1 MAGKLG
7 ASVVS
12 CRRGEA
18 SATFEQLNQYFT
30 ICNMPIVSSQYW
42 NSVHG
47 FTPDDVNQDKEGLQ
61 TMRVLGQNM
70 AWLLKCIE
78 SGKKAGIEK
87 PTYEPR
93 LRTNFI

>member
-1 MAGKLG
+1 
-7 ASVVS
+7 
-12 CRRGEA
+12 
-18 SATFEQLNQYFT
+18 
-30 ICNMPIVSSQYW
+30 
-42 NSVHG
+42 
-47 FTPDDVNQDKEGLQ
+47 
-61 TMRVLGQNM
+61 MRVLGQNM